1 MKGEALFDV
10 ISRLS
15 VFGLGSFAP
24 NGGWTQVVL
33 EKHQDHWLG
42 LLDSV
47 IAVAIEIELAD
58 SLAESSGGRQ
68 EVAAVGSPMPN

>member
-1 MKGEALFDV
+1 MRGEALFDA

-24 NGGWTQVVL
+24 NGGWTQEAL
-33 EKHQDHWLG
+33 EEHQDHGLG

-47 IAVAIEIELAD
+47 IAVVIEIELAY

-68 EVAAVGSPMPN
+68 QVAAVGNPMPN

>member
-1 MKGEALFDV
+1 MRGEALSDA

-33 EKHQDHWLG
+33 EKHEDHWLG
-42 LLDSV
+42 LLDFV
-47 IAVAIEIELAD
+47 IAIEIELAD